1 VRLQTRSARVPIGI
15 SDRSSLALTAGW
27 WLVSG
32 SMILALGC
40 GAGDVGGGGGRSDGG
55 TTGTGAQGG
64 SGGAATGGTRGTS
77 GGQGGSGG
85 STTGGTGG
93 TSGGQGGSGG
103 SITGGTGGTG
113 GQAGTSGAG
122 GSTGGAA
129 GTGGQA
135 GTTGTGGAGTGGQAG
150 TVGKD
155 GGAGTAGTAGAAGS
169 GGSGGTGST
178 DAGSS
183 GCGKAWTGA
192 DITQEMRNGRAPM
205 QVARRTIMVG
215 GVNREYLVAV
225 PKTYDPAK
233 LYPLVFGL
241 HGSGGTREQLR
252 GYMDVE
258 TPANQGAVFIYPT
271 GLPQDDGGVNEWD
284 LSATSVDLVL
294 MDSLLAQYSSEL
306 CIDMKRIFATGHSFG
321 GCMSNAL
328 GCFRGVTFRAIAP
341 VAGCSGTRATGCTG
355 RIATLQ
361 IHSPKDT
368 STQYSGAIG
377 ACTRYLRANTCDE
390 MPACGCY
397 YMDNVTDPAR
407 QCMQTAWQPYMTAIS
422 LAATAQDEQ
431 PPVARSYVNCD
442 DAYPVGFV
450 DHWRRERQ
458 MVGDPAERW
467 HNPPPWSGALVWEFF
482 SRLPEA
488 PIE

>member
-1 VRLQTRSARVPIGI
+1 MRLQTGSARVPIGI
-15 SDRSSLALTAGW
+15 SDRSSLAVTAAS
-27 WLVSG
+27 WLLSG

-40 GAGDVGGGGGRSDGG
+40 GAGDVGGGGRSDGG
-55 TTGTGAQGG
+55 TTTGRSGSGGSDTGG
-64 SGGAATGGTRGTS
+64 SGGTS

-103 SITGGTGGTG
+103 STTGGTGGTG
-113 GQAGTSGAG
+113 GQAGTGGTGGTTGGGAG
-122 GSTGGAA
+122 TGGQAGVGTGGAA

-135 GTTGTGGAGTGGQAG
+135 GTA
-150 TVGKD
+150 GKD

-169 GGSGGTGST
+169 GGSGGTGAT

-205 QVARRTIMVG
+205 QVARRTIMIA

-225 PKTYDPAK
+225 PRMYDPARP
-233 LYPLVFGL
+233 YPLIFGL

-306 CIDMKRIFATGHSFG
+306 CIDQKRIFATGHSFG

-341 VAGCSGTRATGCTG
+341 VAGCSGTRATGCSG

-407 QCMQTAWQPYMTAIS
+407 QCMQTAWQPYMTAVS

-431 PPVARSYVNCD
+431 PPIARSYVNCD

-467 HNPPPWSGALVWEFF
+467 HNPPPWSGAMVWEFF

>member
-1 VRLQTRSARVPIGI
+1 VRLQIGSARVRIGI
-15 SDRSSLALTAGW
+15 SDRSSFASSAAA

-32 SMILALGC
+32 SMLFALGC
-40 GAGDVGGGGGRSDGG
+40 GAGDVGGGGRSDGG
-55 TTGTGAQGG
+55 TT
-64 SGGAATGGTRGTS
+64 TS
-77 GGQGGSGG
+77 TGQGGNGG

-103 SITGGTGGTG
+103 SATGGTGGTSGGQGGSGGSTTGGTG
-113 GQAGTSGAG
+113 GQAGSGGTG
-122 GSTGGAA
+122 GSTGGQAGTGGAA
-129 GTGGQA
+129 GSGGVGGTGGQA
-135 GTTGTGGAGTGGQAG
+135 GTG
-150 TVGKD
+150 GKD
-155 GGAGTAGTAGAAGS
+155 GGAGTAGTAGSAGAAGS

-205 QVARRTIMVG
+205 QTARRTIMIA

-233 LYPLVFGL
+233 PYPLVFGL

-284 LSATSVDLVL
+284 LSSTSADLVL
-294 MDSLLAQYSSEL
+294 IDSLLAQYSSEL
-306 CIDMKRIFATGHSFG
+306 CIDQKRIFATGHSFG

-328 GCFRGVTFRAIAP
+328 GCHRGVPFRAIAP
-341 VAGCSGTRATGCTG
+341 VAGCASRQTGCTG

-368 STQYSGAIG
+368 SVQYSGAIS
-377 ACTRYLRANTCDE
+377 ACTRYLRANTCEE

-397 YMDNVTDPAR
+397 FMDSVTDPAR
-407 QCMQTAWQPYMTAIS
+407 QCMQTAWGPYMTAVS

-431 PPVARSYVNCD
+431 PPVARSYINCD

-450 DHWRRERQ
+450 DHWRREKS
-458 MVGDPAERW
+458 MVGDPTERW
-467 HNPPPWSGALVWEFF
+467 HNPTPWSGALIWEFF